1 MKWIPDTEVKVKFDI
16 LYLEIQKHKQVW
28 KLRKSLQTLWQLIW
42 ILVRMSVYLHIFILA
57 IFWREKDYNKWPFYL
72 GI

>member
-28 KLRKSLQTLWQLIW
+28 KLRKSLQTVTTNLNPRQNECVSSHIYTCY
-42 ILVRMSVYLHIFILA
+42 ILERKGL
-57 IFWREKDYNKWPFYL
+57 
-72 GI
+72 